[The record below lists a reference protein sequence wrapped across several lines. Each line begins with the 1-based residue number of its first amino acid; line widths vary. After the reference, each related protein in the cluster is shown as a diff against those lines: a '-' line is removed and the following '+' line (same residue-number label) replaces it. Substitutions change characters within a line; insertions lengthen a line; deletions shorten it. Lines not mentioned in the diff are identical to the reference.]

1 MTLVRPDHGRRVV
14 ALTGFHLD
22 TVDVNGPEITTSVF
36 FGEIVFDAEFFRVPE
51 FRFFEW
57 LAWDGAE
64 TLIFRNFKNFAW
76 TKMNYLTMISL
87 TTALVSI
94 FLASALACG
103 PGPGGIRRR
112 GARKLTPL
120 VYKQHEPNFSE
131 RSLAASGLPEG
142 LVDRPSDRFRH
153 LVPNYNPDII
163 FKDEELT
170 GADRLMTQ
178 VKKCLK
184 WSKIRPENV

>member
-1 MTLVRPDHGRRVV
+1 
-14 ALTGFHLD
+14 
-22 TVDVNGPEITTSVF
+22 
-36 FGEIVFDAEFFRVPE
+36 
-51 FRFFEW
+51 
-57 LAWDGAE
+57 
-64 TLIFRNFKNFAW
+64 
-76 TKMNYLTMISL
+76 MNYLNMISL
-87 TTALVSI
+87 TTVLASL

-142 LVDRPSDRFRH
+142 LVDRSSDRFRH

-184 WSKIRPENV
+184 VSYIGIYNT

>member
-1 MTLVRPDHGRRVV
+1 MTPAKTVLISV
-14 ALTGFHLD
+14 HL
-22 TVDVNGPEITTSVF
+22 I
-36 FGEIVFDAEFFRVPE
+36 IVF
-51 FRFFEW
+51 
-57 LAWDGAE
+57 
-64 TLIFRNFKNFAW
+64 
-76 TKMNYLTMISL
+76 
-87 TTALVSI
+87 TTT
-94 FLASALACG
+94 LACG

-142 LVDRPSDRFRH
+142 LVDRSSDRFRH
-153 LVPNYNPDII
+153 LVPNYNPDIM

-178 VKKCLK
+178 VKNSILKYSYDFKCAEYRLF
-184 WSKIRPENV
+184 SSPFSISTIFSQLVFNEGSGNICVYLV